1 MNIIERI
8 ETTSKY
14 IKWIFAIVIGS
25 FVSHGLHPTIGVVIA
40 VLFLF
45 VFSRIK
51 DQADQTQQERLLQS
65 ESVEKDDI
73 IDDLREIGRSIDLV
87 VSETVSDMD
96 SLHGMQNDAMNTLS
110 MSFSILKEQIERQ
123 QADVAKL
130 LYGDDS
136 HHSNGFSDSTLNTMN
151 HFVDTTVQMSADS
164 MSMLERVSKLSDNM
178 PELMKILDDIDHIAK
193 QTNLL
198 ALNAAIEAARAG
210 DAGRGFSVVAEEVR
224 ALSNRSAAFSK
235 KIQDSL
241 NHMNHEIVT
250 LVHDVSEIASQ
261 DMTFIIEAKE
271 KVEAAIEQL
280 MLKADQDKL
289 VTQEME
295 SISHRLMEA
304 LFDAMRAMQFQDMS
318 SQTIQHSIEEQ
329 KHLLVLA
336 EVLANERNNLN
347 EKALR
352 ESLQD
357 FKNERNTRKSN
368 PVSASSM
375 TSGDIDLF

>member
-1 MNIIERI
+1 MSIIERI
-8 ETTSKY
+8 ENKTEY
-14 IKWIFAIVIGS
+14 VKWILAIAIGS
-25 FVSHGLHPTIGVVIA
+25 IFSHWLYPSLGVVIA

-45 VFSRIK
+45 VFT
-51 DQADQTQQERLLQS
+51 QTRDRAAQIQQTLVNQS
-65 ESVEKDDI
+65 ATAEKDDI
-73 IDDLREIGRSIDLV
+73 IDDLREIGRSIDQV
-87 VSETVSDMD
+87 VSETVNDMD

-123 QADVAKL
+123 QADVAML

-136 HHSNGFSDSTLNTMN
+136 NHSNGFADSTLNTMN
-151 HFVDTTVQMSADS
+151 HFVETTVQMSADS
-164 MSMLERVSKLSDNM
+164 MNMLERVSKLSDEM

-224 ALSNRSAAFSK
+224 ALSNRSAVFSK

-241 NHMNHEIVT
+241 NHMNHEIIT
-250 LVHDVSEIASQ
+250 LVHDVSDIASQ
-261 DMTFIIEAKE
+261 DMTFILEAKK
-271 KVEAAIEQL
+271 KVEGAIEQL
-280 MLKADQDKL
+280 MLKSDQDKL

-352 ESLQD
+352 DSLEG
-357 FKNERNTRKSN
+357 FKNERSSRKSN